1 MYKGKNRKITVL
13 TSINKGRRVTLCM
26 GRMRKEI
33 IGKFLQS
40 SWDSIRDNTSLNAG
54 FVALVG
60 KRRRE
65 LNRMFYQRIVKVA
78 RLLIKHFNSKESTA

>member
-1 MYKGKNRKITVL
+1 
-13 TSINKGRRVTLCM
+13 M

-40 SWDSIRDNTSLNAG
+40 SWDSMRDNASLNAG

-60 KRRRE
+60 KGRG
-65 LNRMFYQRIVKVA
+65 
-78 RLLIKHFNSKESTA
+78 T